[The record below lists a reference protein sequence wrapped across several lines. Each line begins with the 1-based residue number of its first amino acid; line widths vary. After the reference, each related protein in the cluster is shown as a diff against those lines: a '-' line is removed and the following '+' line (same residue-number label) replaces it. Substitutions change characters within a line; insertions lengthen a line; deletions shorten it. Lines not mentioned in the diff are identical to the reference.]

1 MLSKVE
7 IAIDFGGPED
17 QLYYSSAQQGRHIAL
32 FIGVVISVIMTQQ
45 CHATNPNLSR
55 SHLGVI

>member
-7 IAIDFGGPED
+7 IAIDFDGPED
-17 QLYYSSAQQGRHIAL
+17 QLYYSSAQQGRNIAL
-32 FIGVVISVIMTQQ
+32 FIDVVSSVIMTQQ

-55 SHLGVI
+55 SH

>member
-7 IAIDFGGPED
+7 IAIDFDGPED

-45 CHATNPNLSR
+45 
-55 SHLGVI
+55 